1 MKTFLTKTIASVLT
15 VLILPTIGRQ
25 ARRRND
31 FLSRAFS
38 SRGREGAVSGEFI
51 GLMPIFLGAWFLLMI
66 TGCREKAKPP
76 PLPPTEVSV
85 IAAASEP
92 VNRTTELPGRISPMR
107 EAQVRARATGI
118 LLKRLF
124 EEGSNVKEGQVLF
137 EIDPLPLQAI
147 LSSAKAAVA
156 RADAAL
162 KESQATINRYKELV
176 KINAISKQVYDQA
189 VATLSQNEA
198 EELAVKAAV
207 QIAELNLGYAQV
219 TAPISGRIGKALV
232 TEGALVSATEATQLA
247 VIRQL
252 DPVYFDFTQ
261 SSTEVL
267 RLKRALENGT
277 LQSVAP
283 GQARVTLLL
292 EDGTVYRHEG
302 KFLFSDISV
311 DPTTGMIPLRAEVP
325 NPENLLMA
333 GMFAR
338 AQLVEAVNT
347 NAITVPQR
355 TVTRGANGKF
365 TVLVVNNENK
375 VELRAIEVE
384 RIVGTKVVVATGL
397 KAGEL
402 VMVEGSQKAPP
413 GSAVK
418 TVPFANA
425 SPAASQAKSN

>member
-1 MKTFLTKTIASVLT
+1 MKTFSTKIIPWILALSLVLGI
-15 VLILPTIGRQ
+15 V
-25 ARRRND
+25 A
-31 FLSRAFS
+31 
-38 SRGREGAVSGEFI
+38 
-51 GLMPIFLGAWFLLMI
+51 
-66 TGCREKAKPP
+66 CREKAKLPSPP
-76 PLPPTEVSV
+76 PAEVSV
-85 IAAASEP
+85 VAAASER
-92 VNRTTELPGRISPMR
+92 VDRTTELPGRISPMR

-137 EIDPLPLQAI
+137 EIDPLPLQAS
-147 LSSAKAAVA
+147 LNSAKAAVA
-156 RADAAL
+156 KAEAAL
-162 KESQATINRYKELV
+162 KESQATVNRYKELV

-189 VATLSQNEA
+189 VAMLSQNEA
-198 EELAVKAAV
+198 EELAAKAAV
-207 QIAELNLGYAQV
+207 QTAELNLGYAQV
-219 TAPISGRIGKALV
+219 RAPISGRISKALV

-267 RLKRALENGT
+267 RLKRALENGN
-277 LQSVAP
+277 LQSVGP

-302 KFLFSDISV
+302 RFLFSDISV

-338 AQLVEAVNT
+338 AQLIEAVNT

-355 TVTRGANGKF
+355 TVTRGASGKS
-365 TVLVVNNENK
+365 TVLVVNHENK
-375 VELRAIEVE
+375 VELRTIEVE
-384 RIVGTKVVVATGL
+384 RIVGNKAVVATGL

-413 GSAVK
+413 GSTVK
-418 TVPFANA
+418 TVPFADVT
-425 SPAASQAKSN
+425 AANQAKSK